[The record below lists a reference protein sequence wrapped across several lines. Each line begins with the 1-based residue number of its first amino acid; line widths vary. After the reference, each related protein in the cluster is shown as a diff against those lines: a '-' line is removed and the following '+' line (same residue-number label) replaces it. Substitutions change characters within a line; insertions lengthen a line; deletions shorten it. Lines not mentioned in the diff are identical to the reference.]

1 MDIQLVFTSNESHF
15 LCKKEDITI
24 HMTLNIM
31 NMDFNI
37 VDINQHYTN
46 NTILDMIDKLLHPNM
61 KMMDK
66 YYNNHFHIED
76 KSC

>member
-1 MDIQLVFTSNESHF
+1 
-15 LCKKEDITI
+15 
-24 HMTLNIM
+24 MTLDIM